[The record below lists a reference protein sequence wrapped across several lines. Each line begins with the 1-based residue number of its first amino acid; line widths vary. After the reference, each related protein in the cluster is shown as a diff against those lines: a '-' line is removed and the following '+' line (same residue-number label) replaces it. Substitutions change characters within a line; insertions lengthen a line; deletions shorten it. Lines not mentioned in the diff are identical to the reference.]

1 MKHKLLWAVIA
12 FVMGFLIFLGGY
24 QYFGAAIIFIGLVL
38 ADLYSDER
46 KALKN
51 TVNKKMLEK

>member
-12 FVMGFLIFLGGY
+12 FFLGFLIFLGGY
-24 QYFGAAIIFIGLVL
+24 QYFGAAIICIGLIL
-38 ADLYSDER
+38 ADLYADER

-51 TVNKKMLEK
+51 NVNKKC